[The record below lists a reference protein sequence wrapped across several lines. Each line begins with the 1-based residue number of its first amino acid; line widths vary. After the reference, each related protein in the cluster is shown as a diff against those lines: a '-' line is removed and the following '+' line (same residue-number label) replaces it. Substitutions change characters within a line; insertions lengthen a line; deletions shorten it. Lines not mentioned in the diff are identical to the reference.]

1 MQDSN
6 PLKTKT
12 MTGLFWSFA
21 DLLANHGVQFVI
33 QILLAR
39 LLLPEHFGVIGMILI
54 FIAISNSI
62 VDSGFSQALIRDQQT
77 SQTDYSTVFYFNIMM
92 AAVMYGI
99 LYFSAFP
106 ISNFFNEPQLIPIL
120 RVLSLVLIINSLGII
135 HKVMLIKNVDFKT
148 IAKINVIAVL
158 LSGSI
163 TISLA
168 MMGYGVWSLV
178 INTLSM
184 QLIQTLLLW
193 IFNKW
198 VPSMAFNMQS
208 FRKFYKFGYKLLLS
222 GLLDTLY
229 NNIYFVIIGRFYST
243 TQLGFYTNAA
253 RISNM
258 ASQAISATVQRVSY
272 PILSSIQQD
281 EIRLKSGFRKIIK
294 TSAFINFPLMI
305 GLAAIAPSLFTVLL
319 GEKWMPSVVYFQL
332 LCIAGMLYPL
342 HAINLNIL
350 QVKGRSDLFLLIEI
364 IKKLVLTL
372 LISVS
377 LVLGQGIIGLI
388 VAAVLSS
395 YIALYI
401 NTYFSAREIDYS
413 AKDQLKD
420 LFPVLLLSI
429 VMGVSVATI
438 GSVLPVNHI
447 MNLTI
452 QIGIG
457 IVVYIAGCKMAR
469 VQELETVYR
478 ILLVLVMKSRLMK
491 HKNKKIVENKIV
503 LENETIGGNK

>member
-6 PLKTKT
+6 SLKRKT

-21 DLLANHGVQFVI
+21 DLLANHGIQFVI

-62 VDSGFSQALIRDQQT
+62 VDSGFSQALIRDQHT
-77 SQTDYSTVFYFNIMM
+77 SQVDYSTVFYFNVMM
-92 AAVMYGI
+92 AVMMYGV
-99 LYFSAFP
+99 LYFTANP
-106 ISNFFNEPQLIPIL
+106 ISIFFKEPQLIPIL

-135 HKVMLIKNVDFKT
+135 QKVMLIKNVDFKT
-148 IAKINVIAVL
+148 IAKVNVIAVL
-158 LSGSI
+158 LSGSL

-168 MMGYGVWSLV
+168 MMGYGVWCLV
-178 INTLSM
+178 IHTLSM

-193 IFNKW
+193 FFNKW
-198 VPSMAFNMQS
+198 VPSMAFKMQS

-258 ASQAISATVQRVSY
+258 ASQSISATVQRVSY
-272 PILSSIQQD
+272 PILSSIQDD
-281 EIRLKSGFRKIIK
+281 EPRLKQGFKKIIK

-332 LCIAGMLYPL
+332 LCFAGMLYPL

-364 IKKLVLTL
+364 MKKSVLTV
-372 LISVS
+372 LIAMS
-377 LVLGQGIIGLI
+377 LVFGQGIIGLI

-413 AKDQLKD
+413 AKEQLKD
-420 LFPVLLLSI
+420 LLPVFLLAI
-429 VMGVSVATI
+429 VMGIIVTWM
-438 GSVLPVNHI
+438 GSMLSVNHV
-447 MNLTI
+447 MKLTI
-452 QIGIG
+452 QISLG
-457 IVVYIAGCKMAR
+457 IVIYIAGCKLAR
-469 VQELETVYR
+469 VQELETIYR
-478 ILLVLVMKSRLMK
+478 IILVLVMKSRLMK
-491 HKNKKIVENKIV
+491 PKNKNTVENKIV